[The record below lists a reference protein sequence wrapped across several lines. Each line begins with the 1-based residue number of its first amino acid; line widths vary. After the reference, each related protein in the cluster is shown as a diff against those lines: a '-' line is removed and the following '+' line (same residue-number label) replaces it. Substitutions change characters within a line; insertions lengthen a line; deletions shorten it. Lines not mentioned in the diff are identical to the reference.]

1 MRTKLERLTTLLSE
15 PWAPH
20 AVQSSGVGSLTFC
33 RTSIVFSLK
42 DKPGELQKS
51 FFQPFAEARVN
62 LTKIESRPS
71 KERPW
76 EYLFF
81 VDFVGHREEKHIRNL
96 LDKVA
101 KNCVYMKVLG
111 SYPIGRSA

>member
-1 MRTKLERLTTLLSE
+1 MIGNMK
-15 PWAPH
+15 
-20 AVQSSGVGSLTFC
+20 SGPTGED

-51 FFQPFAEARVN
+51 FFQPFAQAGIN

-81 VDFVGHREEKHIRNL
+81 VDFEGHREDRVVKSL
-96 LDKVA
+96 LSKVA
-101 KNCVYMKVLG
+101 KKCVYLKILG
-111 SYPIGRSA
+111 SYPVGATGN